1 MKYIINNTVI
11 FVEDDGIY
19 LKDSTEVEVKLSSLS
34 SRILSLLI
42 ENKGKPVSRDMIYKL
57 VWEDYGLAP
66 SNTSLN
72 NNISFLRK
80 SLRDCGVDDFIV
92 TIPKIGIS
100 IEKSILIDTINN
112 EEVITKKSIKTGVS
126 TVYFYM
132 LLPLLSLFLFIFFL
146 KNHNGEKNSS
156 LNYIGVIDK
165 CNTYTPKKTSINDE
179 IHLKENINKFMS
191 ETGLKC
197 SSNNI
202 LLVNAQGDSLKNKS
216 KLAEGM
222 NFRNSREFYSICD
235 INNLNIYS
243 CDNYYYLKSLK

>member
-1 MKYIINNTVI
+1 MKYIINNTVV

-57 VWEDYGLAP
+57 VWENYGLAP

-80 SLRDCGVDDFIV
+80 SLRDCGVDDFII

-100 IEKSILIDTINN
+100 IEKNILIDTIKN
-112 EEVITKKSIKTGVS
+112 EEVITKNSMNTGVG

-132 LLPLLSLFLFIFFL
+132 LLPVLSLFLFLFFL
-146 KNHNGEKNSS
+146 GNHNGDKNLS
-156 LNYIGVIDK
+156 LNYIGIINE
-165 CNTYTPKKTSINDE
+165 CSTYTLNKISISDE
-179 IHLKENINKFMS
+179 AHLKENINKFMS
-191 ETGLKC
+191 DTELKC
-197 SSNNI
+197 SSDNI
-202 LLVNAQGDSLKNKS
+202 LLANAQGDSLKNKS

-235 INNLNIYS
+235 INDWNIYS

>member
-100 IEKSILIDTINN
+100 IEKNILIDTINN
-112 EEVITKKSIKTGVS
+112 EEITTKNSIKTGR
-126 TVYFYM
+126 VYFYM
-132 LLPLLSLFLFIFFL
+132 LLPLLSLFLFLLFL
-146 KNHNGEKNSS
+146 KNHNGEKGSS
-156 LNYIGVIDK
+156 LNYIGVINK
-165 CNTYTPKKTSINDE
+165 CDTYTTKKTSISDDAY
-179 IHLKENINKFMS
+179 LKENINKFMIN
-191 ETGLKC
+191 TGVKC
-197 SSNNI
+197 SSDNI
-202 LLVNAQGDSLKNKS
+202 LLVNAQGDNMKNKS
-216 KLAEGM
+216 KLAEDM
-222 NFRNSREFYSICD
+222 NFGNSREFYSICD
-235 INNLNIYS
+235 INNWNVYS
-243 CDNYYYLKSLK
+243 CDNYYYLNSLK